1 MFASPRYAVRRL
13 IAVSLLVLAFAVGAL
28 LAASPSES
36 ARLPQHHVVL
46 PGETLWGI
54 ASASYGGDP
63 RPHVDAIIGRN
74 HLDGASITPGETLV
88 LP

>member
-13 IAVSLLVLAFAVGAL
+13 VAVSVLVLAFAVGAL

-36 ARLPQHHVVL
+36 ARVPRHHVVVA
-46 PGETLWGI
+46 GESLWGI
-54 ASASYGGDP
+54 ASATYGGDP
-63 RPHVDAIIGRN
+63 RPHVDAIIDRN
-74 HLDGASITPGETLV
+74 HLDGASISPGETLV